1 MSRRQAVEAAR
12 PYSTYEL
19 VIKTAMKRGSAI
31 PKGRINL
38 PRQAKAKTKDRV
50 LVFAEGR
57 QAEEA
62 KHAGADI
69 VGGTELIE
77 GVRLHPILKAIA
89 EHHWFRLRA
98 GATRRP

>member
-1 MSRRQAVEAAR
+1 MEVAR
-12 PYSTYEL
+12 PNSTYEL
-19 VIKTAMKRGSAI
+19 VIKTAMKRGTTI

-38 PRQAKAKTKDRV
+38 PREVKAKTKDRV

-62 KHAGADI
+62 KRAGADF

-77 GVRLHPILKAIA
+77 GVSLLTCFSPV
-89 EHHWFRLRA
+89 FPC
-98 GATRRP
+98 G

>member
-1 MSRRQAVEAAR
+1 
-12 PYSTYEL
+12 
-19 VIKTAMKRGSAI
+19 MKRGSAI

-62 KHAGADI
+62 KQAGADI
-69 VGGTELIE
+69 VGGAELIE
-77 GVRLHPILKAIA
+77 GVQYILSC
-89 EHHWFRLRA
+89 HFGH
-98 GATRRP
+98 